1 MIVKKKTL
9 MCHDKVCH
17 EIIDYISKP
26 VQIKLPLFHVF
37 RGLQEFSFLDI
48 YIYVSKAT
56 LLIFWL
62 KQIYFE

>member
-1 MIVKKKTL
+1 MIVKNKL
-9 MCHDKVCH
+9 MRRDEVCH
-17 EIIDYISKP
+17 EILDYISKL

-56 LLIFWL
+56 LLIF
-62 KQIYFE
+62 